1 MLEGPEDKPNS
12 LQSLSALADGELDAA
27 ATLLACAHWRGDA
40 AARSSWYAYH
50 LIGDVLRSDEL
61 ASDAARDARFLRA
74 LGQRL
79 AEEPVVLSP
88 QPADAQVR
96 DAPAPSLPGALRRTR
111 WTWMA
116 PAAVAA
122 GFMAVAS
129 VLVVTR
135 GTAPPAGATDSLAQ
149 GLAGKGAPVT
159 AALPGAVPAPDTLAE
174 PLTLVADGK
183 LVRDARLERYFA
195 AHKQFGGS
203 SALGV
208 PSGFLRAATTQTPD
222 R

>member
-1 MLEGPEDKPNS
+1 MVNGPEDKVSS
-12 LQSLSALADGELDAA
+12 LQNLSALADGELDATEA
-27 ATLLACAHWRGDA
+27 MRACADWRSDA
-40 AARSSWYAYH
+40 QVRSAWHAYH
-50 LIGDVLRSDEL
+50 LIGDAMRSDEM
-61 ASDAARDARFLRA
+61 AADPARDAAFLQGLRA
-74 LGQRL
+74 RL
-79 AEEPVVLSP
+79 AAEPVVLAP
-88 QPADAQVR
+88 RPDDVR
-96 DAPAPSLPGALRRTR
+96 ATEVPLPSVRTVAR
-111 WTWMA
+111 ASWRSWMG

-135 GTAPPAGATDSLAQ
+135 EAPPMAGSGDAIVQSAADQRALAAASLQSSDQVGEAQ
-149 GLAGKGAPVT
+149 
-159 AALPGAVPAPDTLAE
+159 
-174 PLTLVADGK
+174 TLVADGK
-183 LVRDARLERYFA
+183 LIRDARLERYFA